1 MQNDPQALGG
11 KSERKKSKQC
21 TSCDKVAPSI
31 SGPGA
36 RVIGGGVH
44 TGNRAESTIVACV
57 QEVGGHRS
65 SSPWPAVPEKQ
76 QEASHRC

>member
-36 RVIGGGVH
+36 RVIGGGC
-44 TGNRAESTIVACV
+44 TQGTEQKA
-57 QEVGGHRS
+57 QL
-65 SSPWPAVPEKQ
+65 
-76 QEASHRC
+76 